1 MKARGFTLVEVMVA
15 LAIVAISLAAG
26 LRASGALTG
35 NAERLSEVVHAEWC
49 ADNALTNLRLSKQWP
64 GVGETPFTCEQLG
77 RTYTGQ
83 LVTNPTPNPNFRR
96 VNAVVLDDTGHAI
109 VSLSTVLGRF

>member
-15 LAIVAISLAAG
+15 LSIVAISLAAG

-64 GVGETPFTCEQLG
+64 GVGETPFSCEQLG

-96 VNAVVLDDTGHAI
+96 INAVVLDDTGHAI